1 MSAVLVVAVGVL
13 LAAVICLAALTWWS
27 YRSWDTDRRLLAQ
40 RMGRLPF
47 TKKLRLAGRVL
58 TDRRVSWALRLFAVI
73 LVLYLAM
80 PFDIIPDLIP
90 VLGYADDLIVVIL
103 GTTLLLRSIRR
114 EVLEEQVSR
123 LELEAG
129 IAEETAMEEK
139 GEEEVT

>member
-1 MSAVLVVAVGVL
+1 MSSL
-13 LAAVICLAALTWWS
+13 LAAVIGLVLAIVICLAALTWWS
-27 YRSWDTDRRLLAQ
+27 YRSWDTDRKLLAK

-80 PFDIIPDLIP
+80 PFDIIPDFIP
-90 VLGYADDLIVVIL
+90 VIGYADDLIVVIL
-103 GTTLLLRSIRR
+103 GTTLLLKSMRR

-123 LELEAG
+123 LELETG
-129 IAEETAMEEK
+129 IADETAMEEK
-139 GEEEVT
+139 PEEVA

>member
-1 MSAVLVVAVGVL
+1 MRPLLVVAIGIV

-27 YRSWDTDRRLLAQ
+27 YRSWDTDRKMLAK

-47 TKKLRLAGRVL
+47 TKKLHLAGRVL

-80 PFDIIPDLIP
+80 PFDIIPDFIP
-90 VLGYADDLIVVIL
+90 VIGYADDLVVVIL
-103 GTTLLLRSIRR
+103 GTTLLLRSMKR
-114 EVLEEQVSR
+114 EVLEEQVSG

-129 IAEETAMEEK
+129 IADETAMEEK
-139 GEEEVT
+139 TEEIT

>member
-1 MSAVLVVAVGVL
+1 MSPLLVVAVGVV
-13 LAAVICLAALTWWS
+13 LAIVICLAALTWWS
-27 YRSWDTDRRLLAQ
+27 YRSWDTDRRQLAK

-58 TDRRVSWALRLFAVI
+58 MDRRVSWALRLFAVI

-80 PFDIIPDLIP
+80 PFDIIPDFIP
-90 VLGYADDLIVVIL
+90 VIGYADDLIVVVL
-103 GTTLLLRSIRR
+103 GTTLLLRSMRR

-129 IAEETAMEEK
+129 IADETAMEEK
-139 GEEEVT
+139 GEEVT